1 MEEESHY
8 GENMGSTNISCS
20 AHPSWPLQPCWQQRV
35 TAVCLSILD
44 VRMRRAKRNITF
56 SFLICLTAA
65 APILLGVSCAQ
76 QPLPEKVLDE
86 EKEGKV
92 SPECMLQSKALEPKA
107 CKIGFGC
114 LGFHRLQKQ
123 Q

>member
-1 MEEESHY
+1 
-8 GENMGSTNISCS
+8 
-20 AHPSWPLQPCWQQRV
+20 
-35 TAVCLSILD
+35 
-44 VRMRRAKRNITF
+44 MRRAKRNITF

-92 SPECMLQSKALEPKA
+92 SPKSACCRVRHWNPKPA
-107 CKIGFGC
+107 K
-114 LGFHRLQKQ
+114 
-123 Q
+123 